1 MQINEAQEAIQG
13 GTEGAK
19 DALQDA
25 ADKGRRCCQEGH
37 WTGLDCQ
44 ARTYWQAMQIHS
56 CNVECTVLS
65 GCSIFTEKPGEETGD
80 ISMKRLNLH

>member
-25 ADKGRRCCQEGH
+25 ADKVGDAVKKV
-37 WTGLDCQ
+37 TGQD
-44 ARTYWQAMQIHS
+44 
-56 CNVECTVLS
+56 
-65 GCSIFTEKPGEETGD
+65 
-80 ISMKRLNLH
+80 